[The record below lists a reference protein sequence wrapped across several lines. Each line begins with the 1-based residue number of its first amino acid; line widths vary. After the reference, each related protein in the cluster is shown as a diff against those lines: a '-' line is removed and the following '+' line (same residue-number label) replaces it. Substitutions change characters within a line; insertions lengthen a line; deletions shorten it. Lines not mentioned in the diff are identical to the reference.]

1 MGPRRTEALT
11 EHTQKMADEP
21 RPRAVTFDA
30 SVAHSARIYDY
41 WLLRHE
47 ALRYRVGVRD
57 PRRQAVAAV

>member
-1 MGPRRTEALT
+1 MAGRWPSSGPL
-11 EHTQKMADEP
+11 D
-21 RPRAVTFDA
+21 DA
-30 SVAHSARIYDY
+30 GPKAPKVDTTVAHISRVYDY